1 MCGWCLRAVSN
12 VDWWGGDGRSAREYA
27 EALMVMRE
35 EPERQRGFLLVHV
48 PEHLHDLV
56 REHYRTALALGG
68 KE

>member
-1 MCGWCLRAVSN
+1 MSN

-27 EALMVMRE
+27 EALMVMRDD
-35 EPERQRGFLLVHV
+35 PERQRGFMLVHV
-48 PEHLHDLV
+48 PENLQELV